1 MLSLISALL
10 FVRIMRKGNNKK
22 DQNYDV
28 YCFMGSF
35 VFYLLTDITMCFLF
49 RKTCTPAETAG
60 MIFFMNTMFLITVK
74 DIKQRIIPNSLVLA
88 LIAARLLTSVA
99 AGISG
104 GNVKTELLKAAAGMI
119 CGFIITGIAA
129 VIPGK
134 GMGAGDVKMYAAIGA
149 FAGLTGV
156 MDILIYTCLLCSVTG
171 MVIIAVRK
179 CSVKTFLP
187 MAPFAYAGTIIYV
200 ITGSAVL

>member
-1 MLSLISALL
+1 MLALISSLI
-10 FVRIMRKGNNKK
+10 FVRIMRNGNDKK
-22 DQNYDV
+22 NYDV
-28 YCFMGSF
+28 KCFMGSF
-35 VFYLLTDITMCFLF
+35 AFYTVTDIVMSFMF
-49 RKTCTPAETAG
+49 GKHFSAAEAAG
-60 MIFFMNTMFLITVK
+60 MIFFLNTMFLIAVK
-74 DIKQRIIPNSLVLA
+74 DIKQRVIPNALVLV
-88 LIAARLLTSVA
+88 LISVRLITSVI

-104 GNVKTELLKAAAGMI
+104 GDLQTELLKAAAGMI

-129 VIPGK
+129 VLPGK
-134 GMGAGDVKMYAAIGA
+134 GMGAGDVKMYAAIGS

-200 ITGSAVL
+200 ITGSAAL